1 MKREMTVIVWVFSAA
16 WVAVCAGQEQPKPDA
31 AHGQSEQRLEL
42 IRRRVEE
49 LTAVGPKKEKIEFS
63 KQPMLRYNDAARS
76 IADAALWSLGP
87 TGRPRAVLVL
97 EAYTANFMQYELTA
111 IADPPQSV
119 RARGFTWSPRQ
130 TPFTWTQIP
139 DFDPPRATSSLR
151 RRQIKQV
158 SQQFS
163 GSEQWRGQTIQ
174 LNLQARP
181 ILEYEDKEL
190 GVLDG
195 AVFVWAHGTNVEIL
209 MFIEARRGEAGAGN
223 WVAGFA
229 RLASASLEVNYK
241 GNEFWSSAEAPTA
254 SPTSPYFFHT
264 DASTPDEVRLFTP
277 NRE

>member
-1 MKREMTVIVWVFSAA
+1 MNRGIKATVC
-16 WVAVCAGQEQPKPDA
+16 VCAVVWTVVCPGQAVEKKEPAK
-31 AHGQSEQRLEL
+31 GQSEQRLEL

-63 KQPMLRYNDAARS
+63 KQPMLRYNDAARN

-139 DFDPPRATSSLR
+139 DFDPPRATSSVR
-151 RRQIKQV
+151 RRQIKQA
-158 SQQFS
+158 SQHFTA
-163 GSEQWRGQTIQ
+163 SEQWRGQTTQ
-174 LNLQARP
+174 LNLMSRP
-181 ILEYEDKEL
+181 ILEYDDKEL

-195 AVFVWAHGTNVEIL
+195 AAFVWAHGTNVEVL
-209 MFIEARRGEAGAGN
+209 MFVEARRGEAGAGQ

-229 RLASASLEVNYK
+229 RLASASLEVNYQGK
-241 GNEFWSSAEAPTA
+241 EFWSSAEAPTA
-254 SPTSPYFFHT
+254 SPTSPYYFHT
-264 DASTPDEVRLFTP
+264 GASTPDEVRLFTP
-277 NRE
+277 KRE